1 MHCGPERLALS
12 RRPVVRLPIGVDCTH
27 SSCHRCPVLLLR
39 EVPGSTDRLSDEAEQ
54 IGDGRLVIHHYV
66 EIAARDAD
74 VGVTGGI
81 TDLG

>member
-1 MHCGPERLALS
+1 
-12 RRPVVRLPIGVDCTH
+12 
-27 SSCHRCPVLLLR
+27 VLLLR